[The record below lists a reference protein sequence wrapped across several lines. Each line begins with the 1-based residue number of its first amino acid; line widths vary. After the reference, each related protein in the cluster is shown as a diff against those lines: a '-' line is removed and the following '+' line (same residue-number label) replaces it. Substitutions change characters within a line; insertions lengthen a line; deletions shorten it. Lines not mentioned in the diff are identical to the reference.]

1 MKHLTLILAL
11 CLCLSIPSQ
20 ALTFFETD
28 YDGDTF
34 TETVVT
40 EEDWLP
46 LRELSSILPYEV
58 EWKDNCVYIYSD
70 RTHKIDPSWWIPPD
84 VKIQNGV
91 TYVSPR
97 YMKTIIP
104 DGISFMYDGELYV
117 FNGETVT
124 SELIRGDEDFREHVL
139 TSMYWIKKALPEDYN
154 HIRECITG
162 GIKEVA
168 RKDAPSYKAL
178 AYIYPQVRKPVA
190 HIVASKVCGSW
201 LAELIAHEAHHVHL
215 TRQGRDSE
223 KKAQEYG
230 KEVASKLLE
239 LTKSP

>member
-1 MKHLTLILAL
+1 MRRIITIALVLALTVTPCHALTLFDA
-11 CLCLSIPSQ
+11 
-20 ALTFFETD
+20 D
-28 YDGDTF
+28 YDGDEW

-70 RTHKIDPSWWIPPD
+70 RTHKIDPSWWIPPG

-97 YMKTIIP
+97 YMKTILP
-104 DGISFMYDGELYV
+104 NGISFMYNGELYV

-124 SELIRGDEDFREHVL
+124 SKLIRGDEDFRKHVL
-139 TSMYWIKKALPEDYN
+139 TSMYWIKTALPEDYD

-162 GIKEVA
+162 GIKEVD
-168 RKDAPSYKAL
+168 RKDSPSYKAL
-178 AYIYPQVRKPVA
+178 AYIYPQVRKPIA
-190 HIVASKVCGSW
+190 HIVASDVDGVW
-201 LAELIAHEAHHVHL
+201 LAELIAHEAHHVWL
-215 TRQGRDSE
+215 YRQDEDSE
-223 KKAQEYG
+223 ETASEYG
-230 KEVASKLLE
+230 KLVSTKLLE
-239 LTKSP
+239 LT